1 MYIVALFILGTSWYG
16 KKRIGISNLSK
27 DGICLEWFDIM
38 PNHRGKI
45 VTLNF
50 WEHQQIFE
58 KNQPLKGRIWYNIRY
73 YISNWNIYLPN
84 QGWFVLQDRQAIM
97 SVSLSWFCITEQ
109 TSYFEL
115 FHCGDFVGR
124 SGSVG
129 RAGALIL
136 HQGVGGLPVLQSRP
150 EWSLRVPKPSLG
162 PPRVWRGNQG
172 HLRNLLCKY
181 PT

>member
-1 MYIVALFILGTSWYG
+1 MCSEFRHARVGVFKTCIFNHVCYTRIFTFFKGPYVTRVLYSSLLEKIFI
-16 KKRIGISNLSK
+16 
-27 DGICLEWFDIM
+27 
-38 PNHRGKI
+38 
-45 VTLNF
+45 
-50 WEHQQIFE
+50 
-58 KNQPLKGRIWYNIRY
+58 KGRIWYNVRY

-84 QGWFVLQDRQAIM
+84 QEFV
-97 SVSLSWFCITEQ
+97 CITGQ
-109 TSYFEL
+109 TSYNECFIVVVCITGQKSYIEL

-129 RAGALIL
+129 RAGALVL
-136 HQGVGGLPVLQSRP
+136 HQGMGGLPVLQSRP
-150 EWSLRVPKPSLG
+150 ERSLRVPKPSLG

>member
-1 MYIVALFILGTSWYG
+1 MFSEFRHARVGVFKICIFNHVCYTRIFTFFKGPYVTRVLYSSLLEKIFI
-16 KKRIGISNLSK
+16 
-27 DGICLEWFDIM
+27 
-38 PNHRGKI
+38 
-45 VTLNF
+45 
-50 WEHQQIFE
+50 
-58 KNQPLKGRIWYNIRY
+58 KGRIWYNVRY

-84 QGWFVLQDRQAIM
+84 QELV
-97 SVSLSWFCITEQ
+97 CITGQ
-109 TSYFEL
+109 KSFFEL

-129 RAGALIL
+129 RAGALVL

-150 EWSLRVPKPSLG
+150 ERSLRVPKPSLG

-181 PT
+181 PR